1 MKRIFILLSIV
12 TMGISAKAQLDYDNY
27 EEGDAEYL
35 FTSRS
40 TIVKLGVGQAPQA
53 NQIPYYS
60 SYNLK
65 SALPFFSI
73 NLERGAFNLG
83 KGFVLGYVG
92 GIHYTQAVYTPNI
105 DSFWIGGD
113 TEDIKTN
120 YIGGSAGISLHKSFG
135 EKFEVYSNAV
145 LYVDFPISEEIP
157 ENIPKKMND
166 LIRPSLGIRYN
177 ILKNVGIFAEGST
190 GREQFRA
197 GISFFR

>member
-83 KGFVLGYVG
+83 KGFVLGYIG
-92 GIHYTQAVYTPNI
+92 GIHYTQAIYTLNP
-105 DSFWIGGD
+105 DSFWVGD
-113 TEDIKTN
+113 AEDIKTN

-135 EKFEVYSNAV
+135 EKFEVYGNAV
-145 LYVDFPISEEIP
+145 LYVDFPLSGEIP
-157 ENIPKKMND
+157 ESIPEKIND

-177 ILKNVGIFAEGST
+177 IFKNVGIFAEGST

>member
-1 MKRIFILLSIV
+1 MRKIFILLSIV

-83 KGFVLGYVG
+83 KGFVLGYIG
-92 GIHYTQAVYTPNI
+92 GIHYTQAIYTPNP
-105 DSFWIGGD
+105 DGFWIGGD
-113 TEDIKTN
+113 KEDIKTN